1 MDTEIEPIAPK
12 KNLEENNSPLPINFT
27 QSSFFS
33 KFFYFWVN
41 PMIELSNKRPL
52 DITDVGKISKNQKT
66 NENMNLYQ
74 KIFNKKVSSKKYK
87 YPLFFSI
94 LSLHFKYFLFIYFLF
109 IIDFSFV
116 YLKIFFF

>member
-87 YPLFFSI
+87 YPLFF
-94 LSLHFKYFLFIYFLF
+94 FY
-109 IIDFSFV
+109 IIFTF
-116 YLKIFFF
+116 